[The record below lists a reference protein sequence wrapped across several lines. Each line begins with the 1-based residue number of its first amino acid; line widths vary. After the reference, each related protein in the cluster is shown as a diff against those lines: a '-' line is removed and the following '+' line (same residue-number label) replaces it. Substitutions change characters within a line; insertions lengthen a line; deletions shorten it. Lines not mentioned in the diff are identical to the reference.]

1 MKEEVPPPAE
11 ACTEIGA
18 DDGLEAI
25 GSVVVV
31 GVLIIALIAAV
42 TFVVGVLL

>member
-25 GSVVVV
+25 GSFVLV
-31 GVLIIALIAAV
+31 GVITVAL
-42 TFVVGVLL
+42 VVAILVVIGVFF